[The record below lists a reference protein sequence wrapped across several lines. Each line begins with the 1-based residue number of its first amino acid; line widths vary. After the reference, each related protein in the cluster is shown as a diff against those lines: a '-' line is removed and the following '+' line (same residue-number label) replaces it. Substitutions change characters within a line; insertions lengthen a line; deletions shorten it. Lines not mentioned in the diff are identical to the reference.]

1 MNIGIVTDTV
11 HGSVHRG
18 TGNES
23 HMVSQVN
30 RAWLK
35 GSRFTIVPTNMKLAM
50 PGCSGLGYG
59 WLLQN
64 KPVSVHVG
72 VMERMRRTVRLS
84 GCRTRQILK
93 SRQLIPW
100 SYGASGECK
109 RNVDGQSTLAG
120 CNTVV
125 TPSREGDKRKEPS
138 GGIAGRKTGIV
149 WFRGDLRLHDH
160 EALQRA
166 HAECS
171 SLVPVY
177 CFDPRE
183 FGVSPQGYDKTG
195 PFRASFLIDAVTDL
209 RERLRQAGSELIV
222 RIGHPEEIVPEIG
235 RKIGADAVYCHTEV
249 TYEETRVEKRTKDAF
264 VSQCGGAFKSFWT
277 NTLHHVEDLPFSLAD
292 LPQSFD
298 EFKKK
303 MQAVAAR
310 GCLESEGDC
319 LKGTPL
325 GMYAAV
331 GAGDIPTLK
340 DLGLKEVEYDKNG
353 GMGSHKDS
361 RCIGGETEALRQLK
375 SFVASFNR
383 GIAESKDSDKS
394 WSCNGTRSFSGSIA
408 PWLASGCLSPRKMLE
423 SVMNIQE
430 GESMNW
436 IRFELL
442 WRDFFRMLTKRYTDI
457 VLPKAREVLKMKDP
471 EFAV

>member
-1 MNIGIVTDTV
+1 MNVGIVTDV
-11 HGSVHRG
+11 HGNVHRKN
-18 TGNES
+18 GNES
-23 HMVSQVN
+23 HMVSPVN
-30 RAWLK
+30 SSWLK
-35 GSRFTIVPTNMKLAM
+35 GSRLLIVPINMKMVM
-50 PGCSGLGYG
+50 PGCSGHGYAR
-59 WLLQN
+59 LLQN

-72 VMERMRRTVRLS
+72 GLERMKRTVRLS
-84 GCRTRQILK
+84 GCRTWQVLN

-100 SYGASGECK
+100 NYGASGECK
-109 RNVDGQSTLAG
+109 GNSDGQSTMAG
-120 CNTVV
+120 CKTVV
-125 TPSREGDKRKEPS
+125 SPSRGGEKRGEPS
-138 GGIAGRKTGIV
+138 GGIVGKKTGIV

-160 EALQRA
+160 EALQKA

-222 RIGHPEEIVPEIG
+222 RIGRPEEIVPEIG
-235 RKIGADAVYCHTEV
+235 RKLGADAVYCHTEV
-249 TYEETRVEKRTKDAF
+249 TYEETQVEKRTKDAF

-298 EFKKK
+298 EFKRR
-303 MQAVAAR
+303 MQDVAAR
-310 GCLESEGDC
+310 GCLDSDGDC

-340 DLGLKEVEYDKNG
+340 DLGLKEVEYDING
-353 GMGSHKDS
+353 MNSHKDA

-375 SFVASFNR
+375 SFVASSNS
-383 GIAESKDSDKS
+383 GIAASNDSDKA
-394 WSCNGTRSFSGSIA
+394 WNCNGTRSFSGNIA

-471 EFAV
+471 NLAA

>member
-1 MNIGIVTDTV
+1 MNMGIVTDV
-11 HGSVHRG
+11 HGNVHRNI
-18 TGNES
+18 GNES
-23 HMVSQVN
+23 HMVSQSN
-30 RAWLK
+30 RPSLK
-35 GSRFTIVPTNMKLAM
+35 GSRFLIVPIYLKMQI
-50 PGCSGLGYG
+50 PGFSVNGCR
-59 WLLQN
+59 WLVQN
-64 KPVSVHVG
+64 TPVSVHVG
-72 VMERMRRTVRLS
+72 VERMRRTVRLS
-84 GCRTRQILK
+84 GCRTRQVLK

-100 SYGASGECK
+100 SNEASGEFK
-109 RNVDGQSTLAG
+109 RNGQSTLAG
-120 CNTVV
+120 CNTVAS
-125 TPSREGDKRKEPS
+125 PWREGDKHKEPS
-138 GGIAGRKTGIV
+138 GGIVGKKTGIV

-195 PFRASFLIDAVTDL
+195 PFRASFLIDAVRDL

-235 RKIGADAVYCHTEV
+235 RKLGADAVYCHTEV
-249 TYEETRVEKRTKDAF
+249 TYEETQVEKRTKDAF

-303 MQAVAAR
+303 MQDVAAR
-310 GCLESEGDC
+310 GCLESDGDS

-331 GAGDIPTLK
+331 GPGDIPTLK
-340 DLGLKEVEYDKNG
+340 DLGLKEVEYDKSSGIESN
-353 GMGSHKDS
+353 KDA

-375 SFVASFNR
+375 SFVASFDCGSDSN
-383 GIAESKDSDKS
+383 GKDKA
-394 WSCNGTRSFSGSIA
+394 WTCNNGTRSFSGNIA

-471 EFAV
+471 EFAA